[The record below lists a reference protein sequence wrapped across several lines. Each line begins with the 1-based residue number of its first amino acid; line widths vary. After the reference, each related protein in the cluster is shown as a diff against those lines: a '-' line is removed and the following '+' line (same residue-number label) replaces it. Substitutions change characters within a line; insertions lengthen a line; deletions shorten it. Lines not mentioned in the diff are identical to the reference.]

1 MPIHLVLFLALFAI
15 GIDNY
20 IVAAILPEIADD
32 LAVTI
37 AVVGLLA
44 SAYALPNAFLAPVF
58 GPLSDR
64 YGRKVVMVGGLA
76 LFIAAVAA
84 SALAPTFEIL
94 LVARVVNGLGA
105 AIVLPAAF
113 AYVSDQTAI
122 QERAKAISTLF
133 TAYPASTLLGLPL
146 GGLAAG
152 IAGWRASFWLVLVV
166 AVVALLL
173 VARLPSDRAR
183 HGAAPAGYLENLRL
197 VLTSGRVMSVLA
209 VTAVWFTAALGM
221 FAYVGEFYHRSF
233 GFGSSEIGL
242 VFVVIGLV
250 GVTSTRLGGRFIGVV
265 GARRSVLLG
274 IACYGTAVF
283 VLPFTAVA
291 LPLALANFVL
301 WIFGVWFGLPAQQTI
316 VSDLAPDRRGTTLAF
331 NSSAMY
337 IGGVA
342 GPGLAGAILAAGG
355 FELLAPTAAAVAL
368 GAFVL
373 AWFALPRDATRVAV
387 AAGEPA

>member
-1 MPIHLVLFLALFAI
+1 MPIFAVLFVALFAI

-20 IVAAILPEIADD
+20 IVAAILPEIAHD

-37 AVVGLLA
+37 GVVGLLA

-64 YGRKVVMVGGLA
+64 FGRKVVMLA
-76 LFIAAVAA
+76 GMGLFIAAVAV
-84 SALAPTFEIL
+84 SAVAPGFEVL

-113 AYVSDQTAI
+113 AYVSDQTPAA
-122 QERAKAISTLF
+122 QRGRAISTLF

-146 GGLAAG
+146 GGLAAAA
-152 IAGWRASFWLVLVV
+152 AGWRASFGLVLVM
-166 AVVALLL
+166 AVVALVLL
-173 VARLPSDRAR
+173 ARLPADRAR
-183 HGAAPAGYLENLRL
+183 GGAAIGYTARLREVAGSRR
-197 VLTSGRVMSVLA
+197 VLGALS

-233 GFGSSEIGL
+233 GFGSGEIGL

-250 GVTSTRLGGRFIGVV
+250 GVASTRLGGRFIDAL
-265 GARRSVLLG
+265 GAKRSVLMG

-283 VLPFTAVA
+283 LLPFTAVA
-291 LPLALANFVL
+291 LPVALANFVL
-301 WIFGVWFGLPAQQTI
+301 WVFGVWFGLPAQQTI
-316 VSDLAPDRRGTTLAF
+316 VSDLLPESRGTTLAF

-337 IGGVA
+337 LGGVV
-342 GPGLAGAILAAGG
+342 GPGVAGAILGAGG
-355 FELLAPTAAAVAL
+355 FELLAPVAASVAL

-373 AWFALPRDATRVAV
+373 AWVFLPRDARAAV
-387 AAGEPA
+387 VVEPAG